1 MPEKIEELVRAAL
14 AAAQE
19 AGDLSAFE
27 LDDCAI
33 ERPADTS
40 HGEWTSTMALK
51 SAKLAHCAPRKI
63 AEVIVAHMPED
74 PAIEKVEIAGPGFIN
89 FYLSVAVKN
98 AIFGEAREKGMD
110 FAKSNVGGG
119 LKTQVEFVSANPV
132 GPMHIGHGRWAALGD
147 SLCRVMDHAG
157 YEIQREFY
165 INDHGS
171 QMNTFGNSIST
182 RYMQLADIIAK
193 QGVDIDE
200 AHKLLIAD
208 RDAFVADE
216 NDEHPE
222 THPYQ
227 DNFAET
233 LGKDSYGGDYII
245 DEAAEFWRTDGDK
258 WVDADPQER
267 MESFRE
273 RGYVKMV
280 DNMRDLCH
288 AVNCDFD
295 RWYSERSLY
304 VKDTEGETAGTSA
317 VDRAFEKLDKMGYLY
332 TKDGAL
338 WFRSTD
344 LGDDKDRVL
353 IKSDGEYTYFA
364 SDVAYHWDK
373 FQRVD
378 HVIDIWGADHH
389 GYIERVRC
397 VCDALGY
404 PGKFEVLLGQLVNLL
419 RNGKPVR
426 MSNPPEQIGRAISD
440 IRAKSGSF
448 DPPVE
453 TPGGTLLQGR
463 APVSELRD
471 YARDVAAYTRGRGRL
486 SCEVAGYFPCHNTEA
501 VVAALAYDPA
511 ADLENTPDSVFCS
524 HGAGYTVRWDE
535 VEQHMHLESCLR
547 AEKETTPAQESV
559 PRGPSAPRTG
569 AALDKELQAIYE
581 RTYGAVKQNRAFV
594 PRSEREKPIPQP
606 KAKPIPAG
614 PEYLLVDGYN
624 IIFAW
629 DELKAVAADHLD
641 AARQLLM
648 DLLCNYQGVRQ
659 CRVILVF
666 DAYRVPFHKEEIV
679 AYNNIHVVYTKEA
692 ETADAYIEKT
702 SHEIAKDHRVRVA
715 TSDGMEQ
722 LIVLGQG
729 ALRLSADSFH
739 TEVMQAGEEI
749 RETLRRLNRRERS
762 DAVAEALRRA
772 AENAGEK

>member
-1 MPEKIEELVRAAL
+1 
-14 AAAQE
+14 
-19 AGDLSAFE
+19 
-27 LDDCAI
+27 
-33 ERPADTS
+33 
-40 HGEWTSTMALK
+40 
-51 SAKLAHCAPRKI
+51 
-63 AEVIVAHMPED
+63 
-74 PAIEKVEIAGPGFIN
+74 
-89 FYLSVAVKN
+89 
-98 AIFGEAREKGMD
+98 
-110 FAKSNVGGG
+110 
-119 LKTQVEFVSANPV
+119 
-132 GPMHIGHGRWAALGD
+132 
-147 SLCRVMDHAG
+147 
-157 YEIQREFY
+157 
-165 INDHGS
+165 
-171 QMNTFGNSIST
+171 MNTFGNSIST

-258 WVDADPQER
+258 WVNADPQER

-295 RWYSERSLY
+295 RWFSERSLY

-426 MSNPPEQIGRAISD
+426 MSKRKGTMVTLQELVDEVGSDAARYTLISKSSNQMVDFDIEAVKKRDNSNPVYYVQYAHARVCSILRRAADVTPEQ
-440 IRAKSGSF
+440 
-448 DPPVE
+448 
-453 TPGGTLLQGR
+453 
-463 APVSELRD
+463 
-471 YARDVAAYTRGRGRL
+471 
-486 SCEVAGYFPCHNTEA
+486 
-501 VVAALAYDPA
+501 
-511 ADLENTPDSVFCS
+511 ADEM
-524 HGAGYTVRWDE
+524 G
-535 VEQHMHLESCLR
+535 M
-547 AEKETTPAQESV
+547 
-559 PRGPSAPRTG
+559 
-569 AALDKELQAIYE
+569 
-581 RTYGAVKQNRAFV
+581 
-594 PRSEREKPIPQP
+594 
-606 KAKPIPAG
+606 
-614 PEYLLVDGYN
+614 
-624 IIFAW
+624 
-629 DELKAVAADHLD
+629 KAVAAKAIGENVDYSLLTDPTELALSRKLNELTDLIASCARDRAPFRLTHFAEELAGDFHSFYAACQVLPSEGRPVDPSFARPSGRLRRRSRD
-641 AARQLLM
+641 ARPGAHPRWRFRARADVSYGSFDRVGSALLSPISPISMRRSGFLRLVRLFGLLGNATKLQLYRFTGLNRQLATMVPIVKLNPQV
-648 DLLCNYQGVRQ
+648 DGLLF
-659 CRVILVF
+659 L
-666 DAYRVPFHKEEIV
+666 D
-679 AYNNIHVVYTKEA
+679 
-692 ETADAYIEKT
+692 
-702 SHEIAKDHRVRVA
+702 
-715 TSDGMEQ
+715 
-722 LIVLGQG
+722 
-729 ALRLSADSFH
+729 
-739 TEVMQAGEEI
+739 
-749 RETLRRLNRRERS
+749 
-762 DAVAEALRRA
+762 
-772 AENAGEK
+772 NAGYGWLAASWPRNPA

>member
-1 MPEKIEELVRAAL
+1 MDYKNYNPRAAAL
-14 AAAQE
+14 AQARTLLTDAVKAAIVDGTLPE
-19 AGDLSAFE
+19 AALPDFIVE
-27 LDDCAI
+27 I
-33 ERPADTS
+33 PADVKNGDIAS
-40 HGEWTSTMALK
+40 NVAMAGARAFHK
-51 SAKLAHCAPRKI
+51 APRQIAEAITAKLQLDGSLFDRF
-63 AEVIVAHMPED
+63 EV
-74 PAIEKVEIAGPGFIN
+74 AGPGFIN
-89 FYLSVAVKN
+89 LFLGQDWFTSVVRAAVANPEYGRTDAGAGKKYN
-98 AIFGEAREKGMD
+98 
-110 FAKSNVGGG
+110 
-119 LKTQVEFVSANPV
+119 VEFVSANPV

-157 YEIQREFY
+157 YDIQREFY

-426 MSNPPEQIGRAISD
+426 MSKRKGTMVTLQELVDEVGSDAARYTLISKSSNQMVDFD
-440 IRAKSGSF
+440 I
-448 DPPVE
+448 
-453 TPGGTLLQGR
+453 
-463 APVSELRD
+463 
-471 YARDVAAYTRGRGRL
+471 
-486 SCEVAGYFPCHNTEA
+486 EA
-501 VVAALAYDPA
+501 VKKRDNSNPVYYVQYAHARVCSILRRA
-511 ADLENTPDSVFCS
+511 ADVTAEQ
-524 HGAGYTVRWDE
+524 ADE
-535 VEQHMHLESCLR
+535 M
-547 AEKETTPAQESV
+547 
-559 PRGPSAPRTG
+559 GM
-569 AALDKELQAIYE
+569 
-581 RTYGAVKQNRAFV
+581 
-594 PRSEREKPIPQP
+594 
-606 KAKPIPAG
+606 
-614 PEYLLVDGYN
+614 
-624 IIFAW
+624 
-629 DELKAVAADHLD
+629 KAVAAKAIGENVDYSLLTDPTELALSRKLNELTDLIASCARDRAPFRLTHFAEELAGDFHSFYAACQVLPSEGRPVDPELSRARLAACD
-641 AARQLLM
+641 A
-648 DLLCNYQGVRQ
+648 
-659 CRVILVF
+659 
-666 DAYRVPFHKEEIV
+666 
-679 AYNNIHVVYTKEA
+679 
-692 ETADAYIEKT
+692 
-702 SHEIAKDHRVRVA
+702 VRVTLA
-715 TSDGMEQ
+715 LVLTLVGVSAPEQ
-722 LIVLGQG
+722 
-729 ALRLSADSFH
+729 
-739 TEVMQAGEEI
+739 M
-749 RETLRRLNRRERS
+749 
-762 DAVAEALRRA
+762 
-772 AENAGEK
+772 